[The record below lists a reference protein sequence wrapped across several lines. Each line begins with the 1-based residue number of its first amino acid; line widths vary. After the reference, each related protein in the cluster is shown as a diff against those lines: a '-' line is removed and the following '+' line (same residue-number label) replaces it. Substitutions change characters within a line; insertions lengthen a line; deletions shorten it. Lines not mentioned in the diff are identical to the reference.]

1 MSSVVYETGVN
12 LLLDIDIL
20 TFMRF
25 LKMSVSHMEGQLV
38 GKDAGITNL

>member
-1 MSSVVYETGVN
+1 MVYETEVK

-20 TFMRF
+20 TFVRF

-38 GKDAGITNL
+38 GKHAGITNL